1 MGDDIG
7 CTVGHQ
13 SSAWTPVLPHCALL
27 SPVSTCITLPA
38 HCALQAN
45 VITQTNVTLDR
56 PARNYTNRHLLCPCC
71 PCGLWFGTT
80 FNVKRVEN
88 YEYLHVY
95 QSRVNVVHI
104 DRYNVSSVV
113 VFLRHKP
120 LFALSSERNLFI
132 NDLCRL
138 PACHCLVSASG

>member
-7 CTVGHQ
+7 CTVGHW
-13 SSAWTPVLPHCALL
+13 SCAWTPVLSHCALL

-38 HCALQAN
+38 HCAHQAN

-56 PARNYTNRHLLCPCC
+56 QARNYTNRHHLLCPC

-95 QSRVNVVHI
+95 QSRVNIVHI
-104 DRYNVSSVV
+104 DRW
-113 VFLRHKP
+113 HKP